1 MELDQE
7 YDVHEAKHLSGWSIL
22 IWLA

>member
-7 YDVHEAKHLSGWSIL
+7 YDVHKAKHLSG
-22 IWLA
+22 